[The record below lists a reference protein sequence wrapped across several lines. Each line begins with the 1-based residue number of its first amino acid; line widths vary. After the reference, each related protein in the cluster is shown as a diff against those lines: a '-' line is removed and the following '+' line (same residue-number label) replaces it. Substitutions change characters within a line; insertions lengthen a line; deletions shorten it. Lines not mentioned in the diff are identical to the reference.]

1 MKLDIYSYQTDDI
14 TVEYDQ
20 ERCIHAAEC
29 VKNLPSVFDPDKR
42 PWIQPEH
49 AAPDQI
55 KKVVHNCPTGA
66 LKYRDTDPL
75 EEPEPRNAII
85 ISPDGPLFLRG
96 EVEVRNA
103 EGETVLKDTR
113 LALCRCGESQ
123 NKPLCDNSHREIAFE
138 APASFDKN
146 KLKPSDAE
154 QEGDNKK
161 LVVKLMKNGPAL
173 IEGAYQVYSIAG
185 QPVSGTRNIAL
196 CRCGGSSEKP
206 FCDGTHKEAGFE
218 G

>member
-1 MKLDIYSYQTDDI
+1 MKLDIYSYNTDDI

-49 AAPDQI
+49 ATPDQI
-55 KKVVHNCPTGA
+55 KKVVHSCPTGA
-66 LKYRDTDPL
+66 LKYRDTDPQ
-75 EEPEPRNAII
+75 EQPESRNAII
-85 ISPDGPLFLRG
+85 ISPDGPLYLRG
-96 EVEVRNA
+96 DIEVQNA
-103 EGETVLKDTR
+103 EGETILKDTR

-123 NKPLCDNSHREIAFE
+123 NKPLCDNSHRDTSFE
-138 APASFDKN
+138 APASFDVN
-146 KLKPSDAE
+146 KLEPTDTGKEYD
-154 QEGDNKK
+154 GHK

-173 IEGAYQVYSIAG
+173 IEGAYQVYSIAA
-185 QPVSGTRNIAL
+185 QPAVSSKNIAL
-196 CRCGGSSEKP
+196 CRCGSSSAKP
-206 FCDGTHKEAGFE
+206 FCDGTHKEIGFE

>member
-1 MKLDIYSYQTDDI
+1 MKLDIYSYQADDI

-49 AAPDQI
+49 ASPGQI
-55 KKVVHNCPTGA
+55 KKVVHSCPTGA
-66 LKYRDTDPL
+66 LKYRDTEPL
-75 EEPEPRNAII
+75 EEPETRNAII
-85 ISPDGPLFLRG
+85 ISPDGPVFLRG
-96 EVEVRNA
+96 DIEVHNA
-103 EGETVLKDTR
+103 EGKIILKDTR
-113 LALCRCGESQ
+113 LALCRCGESR
-123 NKPLCDNSHREIAFE
+123 NKPLCDNSHRDIGFE

-146 KLKPSDAE
+146 KLRPSDTPGE
-154 QEGDNKK
+154 EDQSK

-173 IEGAYQVYSIAG
+173 IEGTYRVYSMAA
-185 QPVSGTRNIAL
+185 QPVAGTRNIAL
-196 CRCGGSSEKP
+196 CRCGSSSGKP
-206 FCDGTHKEAGFE
+206 FCDGTHKEVGFE